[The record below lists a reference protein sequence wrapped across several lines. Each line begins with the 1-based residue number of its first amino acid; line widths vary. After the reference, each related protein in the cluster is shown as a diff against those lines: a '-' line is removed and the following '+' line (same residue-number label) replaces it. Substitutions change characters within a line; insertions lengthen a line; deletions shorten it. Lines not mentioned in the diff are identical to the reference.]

1 MPARLFANPVLLPG
15 TGQAREIIPQGTI
28 QEAVL
33 RVVRNRQRLLATTMI
48 AGFAAIAAAVPAAAQ
63 DADEAAQMDEIVV
76 TGSRIRQPGFEASS
90 PVTSVGAEEIALDQ
104 PFSVEELIKD
114 LPVALPAIGP
124 GVNNGSGGGATIDLR
139 GLGTNRTLVLING
152 RRVVPF
158 NLAGVVDTN
167 SIPIA
172 LIERVDLVTGGAS
185 AVYGADAIAGV
196 VNFILK
202 DDFEGVEFQS
212 SWGISEYGD
221 AERRRNDLTV
231 GGNFADGR
239 GNAVASIG
247 WTENG
252 RLNQDQRPYGVRA
265 IGAINGL
272 PQGSGTTVP
281 AFFSTTTLAGGT
293 ALPSGTGVGAGAAE
307 INPVTGALV
316 PANANGFNFNPDNL
330 YQTPLDRYQ
339 LNASATYEVNSMFE
353 AYMDLMYVRSDVAT
367 DAASSG
373 TFGNTFSVPIGNP
386 LIPTTMRNQLC
397 AARNIPA
404 AQCVSGA
411 AGTTLVPLLIN
422 RRFTELGPR
431 FTTNENKT
439 FQFTA
444 GFRGDLSE
452 TWNYDVYLSRGETD
466 QVVIRDNWGSLSKLR
481 NSLNT
486 VSATSCLPST
496 GTAVGTAVAG
506 CVPLNVF
513 GAEGSI
519 TQAMLNYI
527 NLDAIN
533 LTSVEQEVYSGSV
546 SGSLPERFSSPFA
559 ADPISLAF
567 GLEYRASRASTR
579 ADGSSQIQGE
589 VLGTGA
595 PFPDRQGRF
604 ELTEGYVEALIPL
617 LSDLPLVQSLNIE
630 AGYRYSEF
638 ETAGRVTDYTSYK
651 IGGDWIPVD
660 GLRFR
665 GMFQRA
671 VRAPNIGELFAP
683 QVTGLGNL
691 AADPCQGNLINTAQA
706 NTAGTL
712 SNLCRLTGVPVGNIG
727 AVPVPSAGQI
737 NVLTGGN
744 PNLQPEEADTVTL
757 GAVWQPWFVNDLTLS
772 FDYYEIEINGSVSSQ
787 SSTDVLNGCYTTAL
801 NPGLTFN
808 AQCALIGRNPNNGT
822 LNGVES
828 TGIALVSSNLGV
840 IKTSGYDFNAN
851 YRVDL
856 ADYGLSQDWGTLNL
870 SFSANYVDTNE
881 FQATPT
887 SVNRDC
893 NGFYSVACIQPN
905 FQIKTTSR
913 ATWNLGDFGLS
924 MQWRYQDDVI
934 EEPGGT
940 VFPAAAAS
948 IDAYNYFDLTG
959 RWDINDAVRLTVTV
973 SNLTDEQPP
982 ILGSGV
988 GNTAFN
994 NGNTFPQS
1002 YDTLGRYYTGGI
1014 TLRF

>member
-1 MPARLFANPVLLPG
+1 MTDTTYRRRLLG
-15 TGQAREIIPQGTI
+15 TSMIIGA
-28 QEAVL
+28 AVL
-33 RVVRNRQRLLATTMI
+33 AATTAM
-48 AGFAAIAAAVPAAAQ
+48 AAPAMAQ
-63 DADEAAQMDEIVV
+63 DQEQDAVEDIVV
-76 TGSRIRQPGFEASS
+76 TGSRIRQPGFVASS

-139 GLGTNRTLVLING
+139 GLGTNRTLVLVNG

-167 SIPIA
+167 SIPVA

-239 GNAVASIG
+239 GNAFGSIG

-252 RLNQDQRPYGVRA
+252 RLNQDRRPYGVRA

-272 PQGSGTTVP
+272 PQGSPTTVP
-281 AFFSTTTLAGGT
+281 AFFSTTTVAGGT
-293 ALPSGTGVGAGAAE
+293 ALPSGTGVGLGAAE

-316 PANANGFNFNPDNL
+316 PANPNGFNFNPDNL

-339 LNASATYEVNSMFE
+339 LNAGATYEVNSMFE
-353 AYMDLMYVRSDVAT
+353 AYLDLMYVRSDVAT
-367 DAASSG
+367 DAAASG
-373 TFGNTFSVPIGNP
+373 TFNNTFSVPIGNP
-386 LIPTTMRNQLC
+386 LIPTAMRNQLC

-411 AGTTLVPLLIN
+411 AGTTIVPLLIN

-431 FTTNENKT
+431 FNINENKT

-452 TWNYDVYLSRGETD
+452 TWNYDVYMSRGETD
-466 QVVIRDNWGSLSKLR
+466 QVLIRDNWGSLSKLR
-481 NSLNT
+481 NALNT
-486 VSATSCLPST
+486 TSATQCIAPGST
-496 GTAVGTAVAG
+496 AIAG
-506 CVPLNVF
+506 CVPINVF

-519 TQAMLNYI
+519 TPAMLNYI
-527 NLDAIN
+527 NLDSIN
-533 LTSVEQEVYSGSV
+533 LTSVDQEVYSGSV

-559 ADPISLAF
+559 ADPIALAF
-567 GLEYRASRASTR
+567 GLEYRASRAQTR
-579 ADGSSQIQGE
+579 ADGPSQIQGE

-617 LSDLPLVQSLNIE
+617 LSDLPFIQSLNFE

-638 ETAGRVTDYTSYK
+638 ETAGKVTDYGSYK
-651 IGGDWIPVD
+651 FGGDWVPVD

-691 AADPCQGNLINTAQA
+691 AADPCQGALINQAQA
-706 NTAGTL
+706 NTPGTL
-712 SNLCRLTGVPVGNIG
+712 SNLCRLTGVPTGNIG

-744 PNLQPEEADTVTL
+744 PDLQPEEADTLTL
-757 GAVWQPWFVNDLTLS
+757 GAVWQPSFIDNLTLTL
-772 FDYYEIEINGSVSSQ
+772 DYYDIQVDGSVSSQ
-787 SSTDVLNGCYTTAL
+787 SSTDVLNGCYTTAF
-801 NPGLTFN
+801 NPQLVFN

-822 LNGVES
+822 LNGVEA
-828 TGIALVSSNLGV
+828 TGVALVSSNLGV
-840 IKTSGYDFNAN
+840 IKTSGYDFTAA
-851 YRVDL
+851 YFMDLVDF
-856 ADYGLSQDWGTLNL
+856 GLSDSWGTLNL

-887 SVNRDC
+887 SINRDC
-893 NGFYSVACIQPN
+893 NGYYSVACVQPN
-905 FQIKTTSR
+905 YQIKTTSR

-924 MQWRYQDDVI
+924 MQWRYQDEVI

-940 VFPAAAAS
+940 VFPAAAAT
-948 IDAYNYFDLTG
+948 IEAYNYFDLTG
-959 RWDINDAVRLTVTV
+959 RWDVNDSVRLTVSV
-973 SNLTDEQPP
+973 SNLTDEEPP

-988 GNTAFN
+988 GNTSFN

>member
-1 MPARLFANPVLLPG
+1 MTSRQ
-15 TGQAREIIPQGTI
+15 TK
-28 QEAVL
+28 
-33 RVVRNRQRLLATTMI
+33 QRLRASTILIGASLMTLG
-48 AGFAAIAAAVPAAAQ
+48 AFPAFAQDSDREAAAV
-63 DADEAAQMDEIVV
+63 DDIVV

-114 LPVALPAIGP
+114 LPVAIPAIGP
-124 GVNNGSGGGATIDLR
+124 GVNNGSGGGATINLR
-139 GLGTNRTLVLING
+139 GLGTNRTLVLVNG

-167 SIPIA
+167 SIPVA

-185 AVYGADAIAGV
+185 AVYGADAVAGV

-212 SWGISEYGD
+212 SWGISEFGD

-239 GNAVASIG
+239 GNAFGSIG

-252 RLNQDQRPYGVRA
+252 RLNQDQRPYGGVA

-281 AFFSTTTLAGGT
+281 AFFRTTTVSGGT
-293 ALPSGTGVGAGAAE
+293 PLPSGTGVGQGSAE
-307 INPVTGALV
+307 INPATGALV
-316 PANANGFNFNPDNL
+316 PANAGGFNFNPDNL

-339 LNASATYEVNSMFE
+339 LNAGATYEVNPMFE
-353 AYMDLMYVRSDVAT
+353 AYLDLMYVRSDVAT
-367 DAASSG
+367 DAASTG
-373 TFGNTFSVPIGNP
+373 TFGNTFQVPIGNP
-386 LIPTTMRNQLC
+386 LIPEPMRQQLC
-397 AARNIPA
+397 AARAIA
-404 AQCVSGA
+404 AADCVSGA
-411 AGTTLVPLLIN
+411 AGTTMVPLLVN
-422 RRFTELGPR
+422 RRITELGPR
-431 FTTNENKT
+431 FTVNENKT

-452 TWNYDVYLSRGETD
+452 TWNYDVYMSRGETD
-466 QVVIRDNWGSLSKLR
+466 QVTIRDNWGSLSKVR
-481 NSLNT
+481 NALNT
-486 VSATSCLPST
+486 VSATSCLAPGST
-496 GTAVGTAVAG
+496 TAIAG

-519 TQAMLNYI
+519 TQAMADYI
-527 NLDAIN
+527 NLDSIN
-533 LTSVEQEVYSGSV
+533 LTSVDQEVYSGSV
-546 SGSLPERFSSPFA
+546 SGSLPEQFNSPFA

-567 GLEYRASRASTR
+567 GLEYRASRAQTR
-579 ADGSSQIQGE
+579 SDGPSQIQGE

-617 LSDLPLVQSLNIE
+617 LSDLPFIQSLNLE

-638 ETAGRVTDYTSYK
+638 ETAGKVTDYGSYK
-651 IGGDWIPVD
+651 IGGDWVPFD

-665 GMFQRA
+665 TMFQRA

-691 AADPCQGNLINTAQA
+691 AADPCQGALINSAQA
-706 NTAGTL
+706 NTPGTL
-712 SNLCRLTGVPVGNIG
+712 SNLCVLTGVPTGNVGT
-727 AVPVPSAGQI
+727 VPVPSAGQI
-737 NVLTGGN
+737 NILTGGN
-744 PNLQPEEADTVTL
+744 PDLQPEEADTFTV
-757 GAVWQPWFVNDLTLS
+757 GAVWQPSFINNLTLTL
-772 FDYYEIEINGSVSSQ
+772 DYYDIQIDGAVSSQ
-787 SSTDVLNGCYTTAL
+787 SSTDVLNGCYTTAF
-801 NPGLTFN
+801 NPNFEFN

-828 TGIALVSSNLGV
+828 PGIALVSSNLG
-840 IKTSGYDFNAN
+840 KERASGYDFTAA
-851 YRVDL
+851 YLMDLVDF
-856 ADYGLSQDWGTLNL
+856 GLSDRWGTLNL
-870 SFSANYVDTNE
+870 SFSANYVTANE

-887 SVNRDC
+887 SINRDC
-893 NGFYSVACIQPN
+893 IGFYSVACVQPN
-905 FQIKTTSR
+905 FELKTSSR
-913 ATWNLGDFGLS
+913 ATWNLGDFGFS
-924 MQWRYQDDVI
+924 VQWRHQDEVI

-940 VFPAAAAS
+940 VFPEAAAS

-959 RWDINDAVRLTVTV
+959 RWDLNDAVRLTVTV

-988 GNTAFN
+988 GTTAFN
-994 NGNTFPQS
+994 NGNTFPQT

>member
-1 MPARLFANPVLLPG
+1 MIIGAAMVAASSMMAAPA
-15 TGQAREIIPQGTI
+15 
-28 QEAVL
+28 
-33 RVVRNRQRLLATTMI
+33 M
-48 AGFAAIAAAVPAAAQ
+48 AQ
-63 DADEAAQMDEIVV
+63 DQDDVVDDIVV
-76 TGSRIRQPGFEASS
+76 TGSRIRQPGFAASS

-185 AVYGADAIAGV
+185 AVYGADAVAGV

-212 SWGISEYGD
+212 IWGISEFGD

-252 RLNQDQRPYGVRA
+252 RLNQDRRPYGVRA

-272 PQGSGTTVP
+272 PQGSGTGVP
-281 AFFSTTTLAGGT
+281 AFFQTTTLAGGT
-293 ALPSGTGVGAGAAE
+293 ALPSGTGVGQGSAE

-316 PANANGFNFNPDNL
+316 PANAVGFNFNPDNL

-367 DAASSG
+367 DAAPSG
-373 TFGNTFSVPIGNP
+373 TFSNTFSVPIGNP

-404 AQCVSGA
+404 VACVSGA
-411 AGTTLVPLLIN
+411 AGTTLVPLLVN

-431 FTTNENKT
+431 FSANENKT

-452 TWNYDVYLSRGETD
+452 TWNYDVYMSRGETD
-466 QVVIRDNWGSLSKLR
+466 QVLIRDNWGSLSR
-481 NSLNT
+481 VRTALNT
-486 VSATSCLPST
+486 VSATSCIAPGT
-496 GTAVGTAVAG
+496 TAVIAG

-519 TQAMLNYI
+519 TQAMLNFF
-527 NLDAIN
+527 NLDSIN
-533 LTSVEQEVYSGSV
+533 LTSVDQEVYSGSV
-546 SGSLPERFSSPFA
+546 SGSLPASFSSPFA
-559 ADPISLAF
+559 ANPIALAF
-567 GLEYRASRASTR
+567 GLEQRASVASTR

-595 PFPDRQGRF
+595 PFPDRRGRF

-617 LSDLPLVQSLNIE
+617 ISDVPFIQSLNLE

-638 ETAGRVTDYTSYK
+638 ETAGTVSDYSSYK
-651 IGGDWIPVD
+651 LGGDWVPVD
-660 GLRFR
+660 GLRLR
-665 GMFQRA
+665 TMFQRA

-691 AADPCQGNLINTAQA
+691 ATDPCQGSLINAGQA
-706 NTAGTL
+706 STAGTL
-712 SNLCRLTGVPVGNIG
+712 SNLCRLTGVPAGNVGS
-727 AVPVPSAGQI
+727 VPVPSAGQI
-737 NVLTGGN
+737 NILSGGN
-744 PNLQPEEADTVTL
+744 PDLQPEEADTLTI
-757 GAVWQPWFVNDLTLS
+757 GAVWQPSFISNLTMSL
-772 FDYYEIEINGSVSSQ
+772 DYYDIQIEGAVSSQ
-787 SSTDVLNGCYTTAL
+787 SSTDVLNGCYTTAF
-801 NPGLTFN
+801 NPTFVFN
-808 AQCALIGRNPNNGT
+808 SQCALIGRNPNNGT

-828 TGIALVSSNLGV
+828 TGIELVSSNLGV
-840 IKTSGYDFNAN
+840 QRVSGYDFTAS
-851 YRVDL
+851 YLMDLVDF
-856 ADYGLSQDWGTLNL
+856 GLSDSWGTLNL
-870 SFSANYVDTNE
+870 SLSANYVTVNE

-887 SVNRDC
+887 SINRDC
-893 NGFYSVACIQPN
+893 NGFYSVACVQPN
-905 FQIKTTSR
+905 FEIKTASR
-913 ATWNLGDFGLS
+913 ATWNLGDVGFSL
-924 MQWRYQDDVI
+924 QWRYQDEVI

-948 IDAYNYFDLTG
+948 IDAYNYFDLSG
-959 RWDINDAVRLTVTV
+959 RWDITDAVRLTV
-973 SNLTDEQPP
+973 SIANLTDEQPP
-982 ILGSGV
+982 VLGSGV
-988 GNTAFN
+988 GSTTFN
-994 NGNTFPQS
+994 NGNTFPQT